1 MQVLNDG
8 LDQEQIARQRSPSQG
23 QTSRNNLDE
32 NDIELLQDDEKLQL
46 RLEEEKK
53 QGTKRELDDSRNS
66 DNYESQLQTRLKEN
80 MV

>member
-8 LDQEQIARQRSPSQG
+8 LDQEQVARQRSPSQG

-46 RLEEEKK
+46 RLGEEKK